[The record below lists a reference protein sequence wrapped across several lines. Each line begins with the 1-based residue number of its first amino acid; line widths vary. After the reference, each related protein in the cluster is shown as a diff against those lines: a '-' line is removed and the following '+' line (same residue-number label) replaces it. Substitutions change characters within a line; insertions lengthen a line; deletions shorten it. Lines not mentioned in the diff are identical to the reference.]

1 MYISFNLAKIEH
13 KRGEFNPYVNH
24 EGSVAAVAGED
35 YVVIIGDTRLSEGYN
50 IVHRN
55 SSKIFP
61 LTNKTVIATSGM
73 LADFAELKRV
83 LVTKLEAY
91 QYRIERKPSTLSIA
105 NLVSKTLYA
114 RRFFPYYT
122 FNLIAGLDDN
132 GKGVVY
138 GYDAIGSY
146 GPDRALAQ
154 GSGGHMLLPYLDS
167 VFVGYNNPKEDKK
180 VNYTK

>member
-1 MYISFNLAKIEH
+1 M
-13 KRGEFNPYVNH
+13 
-24 EGSVAAVAGED
+24 
-35 YVVIIGDTRLSEGYN
+35 
-50 IVHRN
+50 
-55 SSKIFP
+55 
-61 LTNKTVIATSGM
+61 ATSGM
-73 LADFAELKRV
+73 LADFDELKRV

-105 NLVSKTLYA
+105 NLVSKTLYG

-167 VFVGYNNPKEDKK
+167 VFVGYNNPKVDKK
-180 VNYTK
+180 VNFTK